1 MKLKRIYIENYK
13 TYRKL
18 DLNLEVTDERPIILI
33 GGANGCGKTTLFDA
47 IYHAL
52 YGLQITNRRQF
63 EEIFNSGVKNEV
75 GMVDKSIVLEVTFS
89 GRVLGQETPYKLRR
103 SYLYTGERV
112 LESVVLNMDG
122 NTYTY
127 GSGSTVAQRST
138 NEMIVNKIIS
148 ANLPAELSNYF
159 LFDAMKTSDLVKE
172 EQINK
177 LIMKNINSVM
187 GFNKY
192 TQLENAASV
201 YLDEKKAER
210 LENENMRK
218 EYIHLTRQK
227 VELEK
232 EVAQLN
238 DDYNA
243 ALNYANEHKQQY
255 EQLKEGRNSD
265 DVVRD
270 KMRQIEE
277 SINNYAKKEKEY
289 RQDADTISKEIELKV
304 IMPKLANIIS
314 TEVEL
319 ILNEKEDVSA
329 ARGNILNA
337 QQIEMVT
344 ESVVSLLQ
352 ERYPQMGK
360 ISIGEIV
367 EEIKRAQD
375 NSDDYNDKYSYL
387 NEADTNVLRNLVQ
400 QSYTNPF
407 LALDERRGS
416 LELELADMPKKNE
429 QLEEYKRVLIGKDYS
444 IIELYEAND
453 RKISE
458 LKTKMVEKK
467 NDIKELERK
476 ISTYDYDMP
485 QVPDPQYDMLCKL
498 PSFFK
503 SLSRKLLQAK
513 KANIERMMKEQLNIN
528 LVIYAGYIGRVE
540 LSADDSDEISFKM
553 FHKNGNEIY
562 LSQLNA
568 GAKQTVMQVLLKVLY
583 ELGDY
588 DPPVMIDTV
597 MGVLDKESREVIINH
612 YFPDLA
618 HQTILLS
625 TDTEITTETDFKK
638 IVAYVAKTYTL
649 HRDQEQ
655 QCTMVSEDYFG
666 LQTYDFFFLKVHI
679 KSV

>member
-18 DLNLEVTDERPIILI
+18 DLNLEVTSDRPIILI

-47 IYHAL
+47 IYSAL
-52 YGLQITNRRQF
+52 YGLKISNKRQF
-63 EEIFNSGVKNEV
+63 EEIFNSGVKNES
-75 GMVDKSIVLEVTFS
+75 GIEGKTIKLEITFS
-89 GRVLGQETPYKLRR
+89 GVVLGQETPYRLCRA
-103 SYLYTGERV
+103 YLFSGGKV
-112 LESVVLNMDG
+112 LESVELNMNG
-122 NTYTY
+122 NKYTY
-127 GSGSTVAQRST
+127 GSGSTAIQRST
-138 NEMIVNKIIS
+138 NEAIVNKIIS

-192 TQLENAASV
+192 TQLQNAASA

-210 LENENMRK
+210 LENENLRAEYTKLTK
-218 EYIHLTRQK
+218 EK
-227 VELEK
+227 VEMER
-232 EVAQLN
+232 EVARLN
-238 DDYNA
+238 DEYNE
-243 ALNYANEHKQQY
+243 ALNYANDHKQQY

-265 DVVRD
+265 EVIRD

-277 SINNYAKKEKEY
+277 SINSYYQKEKEY
-289 RQDADTISKEIELKV
+289 RQDAEAISKDLELRVFLSKV
-304 IMPKLANIIS
+304 ANIIS

-319 ILNEKEDVSA
+319 ILNEKEQVAS
-329 ARGNILNA
+329 ARGNILND
-337 QQIEMVT
+337 QQIEKVT
-344 ESVVSLLQ
+344 QEVVELLKAK
-352 ERYPQMGK
+352 YPQLAEVS
-360 ISIGEIV
+360 ISEIIA
-367 EEIKRAQD
+367 EIKKAQD
-375 NSDDYNDKYSYL
+375 ASEDYNDKFSYL
-387 NEADTNVLRNLVQ
+387 SDKDVSVLKNLVQ
-400 QSYTNPF
+400 QSYSNPYI
-407 LALDERRGS
+407 ALDERRENLD
-416 LELELADMPKKNE
+416 LELVDMPKKKE
-429 QLEEYKRVLIGKDYS
+429 QLEEYKRALTGSDYS

-453 RKISE
+453 RRIEEIKAKIA
-458 LKTKMVEKK
+458 EKK
-467 NDIKELERK
+467 ASIKELEKK

-498 PSFFK
+498 PGFFK
-503 SLSRKLLQAK
+503 TLSRKLLQAK
-513 KANIERMMKEQLNIN
+513 KASIERMMKEQLNIN

-540 LSADDSDEISFKM
+540 LSADDSEEISFKI

-597 MGVLDKESREVIINH
+597 MGVLDKESREVIINR

-638 IVAYVAKTYTL
+638 IVAYVARTYTL

-655 QCTMVSEDYFG
+655 QCTTVSEDYFG
-666 LQTYDFFFLKVHI
+666 LQIYDF
-679 KSV
+679 

>member
-666 LQTYDFFFLKVHI
+666 LQTYDF
-679 KSV
+679 

>member
-18 DLNLEVTDERPIILI
+18 DLNLEVTSDRPIILI

-47 IYHAL
+47 IYSAL
-52 YGLQITNRRQF
+52 YGLNISNKRQF
-63 EEIFNSGVKNEV
+63 EEIFNSGVKNES
-75 GMVDKSIVLEVTFS
+75 GIEGKTIKLEITFS
-89 GRVLGQETPYKLRR
+89 GVVLGQETPYRLCRA
-103 SYLYTGERV
+103 YLFSGGKV
-112 LESVVLNMDG
+112 LESVELNMNG
-122 NTYTY
+122 NKYTY
-127 GSGSTVAQRST
+127 GSGSTAIQRST
-138 NEMIVNKIIS
+138 NEAIVNKIIS

-192 TQLENAASV
+192 TQLQNAASA

-210 LENENMRK
+210 LENENLRAEYTKLTK
-218 EYIHLTRQK
+218 EK
-227 VELEK
+227 VEMER
-232 EVAQLN
+232 EVARLN
-238 DDYNA
+238 DEYNE
-243 ALNYANEHKQQY
+243 ALNYANDHKQQY

-265 DVVRD
+265 EVIRD

-277 SINNYAKKEKEY
+277 SINGYYAKEKNY
-289 RQDADTISKEIELKV
+289 RQDAEAVSKELELKV
-304 IMPKLANIIS
+304 FMPKLANVIS

-319 ILNEKEDVSA
+319 ILNEKEEVAS
-329 ARGNILNA
+329 ARGNVLND
-337 QQIEMVT
+337 QQIEKVT
-344 ESVVSLLQ
+344 QEVVRLI
-352 ERYPQMGK
+352 EEKYPQV
-360 ISIGEIV
+360 GEVSVSDIIA
-367 EEIKRAQD
+367 EIKRVQND
-375 NSDDYNDKYSYL
+375 SEECNDKYGYL
-387 NEADTNVLRNLVQ
+387 SEKDTAVLKNLVQ
-400 QSYTNPF
+400 QSYSNPY
-407 LALDERRGS
+407 LALDERREN
-416 LELELADMPKKNE
+416 LNLELAEMPKKME
-429 QLEEYKRVLIGKDYS
+429 QMEEYKRALSGSDYN
-444 IIELYEAND
+444 IIELYETND
-453 RKISE
+453 RKIGE
-458 LKTKMVEKK
+458 LKTKMADKK
-467 NDIKELERK
+467 MAIKELERK

-513 KANIERMMKEQLNIN
+513 KASIERMMKEQLNIN

-540 LSADDSDEISFKM
+540 LSANDSDEISFKM

-597 MGVLDKESREVIINH
+597 MGVLDKESREVIINR

-638 IVAYVAKTYTL
+638 IVAYVARTYTL

-655 QCTMVSEDYFG
+655 QCTTVSEDYFG
-666 LQTYDFFFLKVHI
+666 LQIYDF
-679 KSV
+679 

>member
-1 MKLKRIYIENYK
+1 M
-13 TYRKL
+13 
-18 DLNLEVTDERPIILI
+18 LI
-33 GGANGCGKTTLFDA
+33 GGVNGCGKTTRFDA
-47 IYHAL
+47 IDSAR
-52 YGLQITNRRQF
+52 YGLKISNKRQF
-63 EEIFNSGVKNEV
+63 EEIFNSGVKNES
-75 GMVDKSIVLEVTFS
+75 GIEGKTIMLEITFS
-89 GRVLGQETPYKLRR
+89 GVVLGQETPYRLRR
-103 SYLYTGERV
+103 AYKFVDGKIQ
-112 LESVVLNMDG
+112 ESNVLNMNG
-122 NTYTY
+122 NSYTY
-127 GSGSTVAQRST
+127 GTGSTAVKRST
-138 NEMIVNKIIS
+138 NEAIVNKIIS

-192 TQLENAASV
+192 TQLQNAASA

-210 LENENMRK
+210 LENENLRA
-218 EYIHLTRQK
+218 EYLKLTKQK
-227 VELEK
+227 VEMER
-232 EVAQLN
+232 EVASLN
-238 DDYNA
+238 DAYND
-243 ALNYANEHKQQY
+243 ALNYANDHKQQY

-265 DVVRD
+265 EVIRD

-277 SINNYAKKEKEY
+277 SINSYYQKEKEY
-289 RQDADTISKEIELKV
+289 RQDAEAISKDLELRVFLPKV
-304 IMPKLANIIS
+304 ANIIS

-319 ILNEKEDVSA
+319 ILNEKEQVAS
-329 ARGNILNA
+329 ARGNILND
-337 QQIEMVT
+337 QQIEKVT
-344 ESVVSLLQ
+344 QEVVELLKAK
-352 ERYPQMGK
+352 YPQLAEVS
-360 ISIGEIV
+360 ISEIIA
-367 EEIKRAQD
+367 EIKKAQD
-375 NSDDYNDKYSYL
+375 ASEDYNDKFSYL
-387 NEADTNVLRNLVQ
+387 SDKDVSVLKNLVQ
-400 QSYTNPF
+400 QSYSNPYI
-407 LALDERRGS
+407 ALDERRENLD
-416 LELELADMPKKNE
+416 LELVDMPKKKE
-429 QLEEYKRVLIGKDYS
+429 QLEEYKRALTGSDYS

-453 RKISE
+453 RRIEEIKAKIA
-458 LKTKMVEKK
+458 EKK
-467 NDIKELERK
+467 ASIKELEKK

-498 PSFFK
+498 PGFFK
-503 SLSRKLLQAK
+503 TLSRKLLQAK
-513 KANIERMMKEQLNIN
+513 KASIERMMKEQLNIN

-540 LSADDSDEISFKM
+540 LSADDSEEISFKI

-597 MGVLDKESREVIINH
+597 MGVLDKESREVIINR

-638 IVAYVAKTYTL
+638 IVAYVARPYTL

-655 QCTMVSEDYFG
+655 QCTTVSEDYFG
-666 LQTYDFFFLKVHI
+666 LQIYDF
-679 KSV
+679 